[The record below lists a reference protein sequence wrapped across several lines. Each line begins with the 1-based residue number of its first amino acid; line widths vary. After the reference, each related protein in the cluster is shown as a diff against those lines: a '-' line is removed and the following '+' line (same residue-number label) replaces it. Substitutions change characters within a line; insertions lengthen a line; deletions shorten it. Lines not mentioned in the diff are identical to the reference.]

1 MENNSKELNMVLRQ
15 TGCDRMYEHIHVGR
29 KTKKITFDLGNV
41 HYICTL
47 ASKMPSVLW
56 RAAQEH
62 NVTVVTC
69 DWLIQCLINN
79 ELLDVAD
86 STKFTYKHRES
97 RSANE
102 NNSSESK

>member
-1 MENNSKELNMVLRQ
+1 MLRQ
-15 TGCDRMYEHIHVGR
+15 TGCERMYEQIHVGR

-47 ASKMPSVLW
+47 ASKMPSLLW

-62 NVTVVTC
+62 NITVVTL

-79 ELLDVAD
+79 EFLDVAD
-86 STKFTYKHRES
+86 SIKFTYKHHKSLSSSE
-97 RSANE
+97 E
-102 NNSSESK
+102 NSSKSN